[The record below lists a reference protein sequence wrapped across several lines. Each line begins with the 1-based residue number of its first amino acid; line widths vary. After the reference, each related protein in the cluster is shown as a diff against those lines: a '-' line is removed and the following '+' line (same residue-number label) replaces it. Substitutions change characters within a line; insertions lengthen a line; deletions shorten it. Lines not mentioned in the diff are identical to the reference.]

1 MVIQAGVVEVI
12 EAGSVVVIIMRAPVI
27 FLIIVVVMAIDII
40 EVSEVERA
48 MVVVVVVVMI
58 MVLEVIK
65 MKKKKCPPI
74 IKIDEEEII
83 NISRITEIDLLGDRA
98 IPTKCATEAIAD
110 FNIRHQMDYLLL
122 IRVIQSNHSNHRQ
135 FNYHAKTGLKTL
147 L

>member
-1 MVIQAGVVEVI
+1 MVIKAGVVEVI
-12 EAGSVVVIIMRAPVI
+12 EGALVVIIIMRAPVI

-40 EVSEVERA
+40 EVPEVERTI
-48 MVVVVVVVMI
+48 VVVVVVVMI

-65 MKKKKCPPI
+65 MKKKKCPQI

-83 NISRITEIDLLGDRA
+83 NLSRITEIDLIGDRA
-98 IPTKCATEAIAD
+98 ITTKGASEAIAD

-122 IRVIQSNHSNHRQ
+122 IRVIQSNHRQ